1 MEDQLQEL
9 FSVPSGL
16 KPAYKMDNL
25 TFYSSDKLKKNF
37 VIAFMKSSKGKHIAK
52 QIDTL
57 VDKGIVI
64 PCYKSKN
71 ILSFIKHKLTSD
83 NKYIMAFYAVE
94 DKKVVVIIDNSS
106 TIFGTSSNNELTSTT
121 MHECM
126 HLVAGR
132 NLQKFFQVFHKN
144 LMKYYSAYYSDYL
157 KIENIN
163 QKKIHEVLKFLIPF
177 EKRGPGYANSQL
189 ANYYKLIEQLFIND
203 SKLDNNEFRERLTNM
218 IVASKLFILSMNSL
232 MRNAGKF
239 SMVFTSLNKAY
250 QDAFGEQNKYT
261 TPIQELVSMSE
272 VACVLSEMKPLDPSI
287 KKLFQ
292 IIA

>member
-1 MEDQLQEL
+1 MEEQLQEL
-9 FSVPSGL
+9 FSIPKGL
-16 KPAYKMDNL
+16 EPAYQIDNL

-52 QIDTL
+52 QIDSL
-57 VDKGIVI
+57 VEKGIVI

-83 NKYIMAFYAVE
+83 NKYIMAFYSVQ

-126 HLVAGR
+126 HLAAGR
-132 NLQKFFQVFHKN
+132 HLNKFIKVFYPK
-144 LMKYYSAYYSDYL
+144 LVEYYSAFFSDYFE
-157 KIENIN
+157 IENISKN
-163 QKKIHEVLKFLIPF
+163 KIGEIIKFMAIF
-177 EKRGPGYANSQL
+177 EKRGPSYANSKL
-189 ANYYKLIEQLFIND
+189 ADYYRLIESLFVAD
-203 SKLDNNEFRERLTNM
+203 SKLEEGEFRTRLTSM
-218 IVASKLFILSMNSL
+218 VVATKLFILSMNSL
-232 MRNAGKF
+232 MRNARKF
-239 SMVFTSLNKAY
+239 SMVFTSLNRAY
-250 QDAFGEQNKYT
+250 QKAFGENNKYT
-261 TPIQELVSMSE
+261 TPIQELVSLSE
-272 VACVLSEMKPLDPSI
+272 VACVLSEMKPLDPTI

>member
-9 FSVPSGL
+9 FSIPRGL
-16 KPAYKMDNL
+16 EPAYQMDNL

-37 VIAFMKSSKGKHIAK
+37 VIAFMKSSRGKHVAK
-52 QIDTL
+52 QIDSL
-57 VDKGIVI
+57 VQKDIII

-126 HLVAGR
+126 HLIAGR
-132 NLQKFFQVFHKN
+132 NLSKFVQVFKQN
-144 LMKYYSAYYSDYL
+144 LINYYSAFYSDYFE
-157 KIENIN
+157 IENIN
-163 QKKIHEVLKFLIPF
+163 KKKIEEIIRFMIPL
-177 EKRGPGYANSQL
+177 EKRGPEYANSKL
-189 ANYYKLIEQLFIND
+189 AQYYRLIEQLFQGD
-203 SKLDNNEFRERLTNM
+203 SKLDVGEFKARLTNM
-218 IVASKLFILSMNSL
+218 IVAAKLFVLSMNSL
-232 MRNAGKF
+232 MKNARKF
-239 SMVFTSLNKAY
+239 SMVFTSLNRAY
-250 QDAFGEQNKYT
+250 QQAFGEKNKYT
-261 TPIQELVSMSE
+261 TPIQELISMSE
-272 VACVLSEMKPLDPSI
+272 VACVLSEMKPLDSSI